1 MIKACVFDAYGTLFD
16 VHSAVARHGAA
27 PAVSELWRI
36 KQLEY
41 SWVRTLAR
49 RHADFWQCT
58 QDALDYALATHA
70 ITQPGLRDGLLQSY
84 RTLDVYPDV
93 RPALGTLRDL
103 GQKTAVLSNGTPN
116 MLAEAVAAGGL
127 GDMLDHVLSVEAVG
141 CFKPTPAA
149 YALAT
154 RALGVSAHE
163 ILFLSSNAWDAMGAQ
178 AFGMTVCW
186 VNRTARPPEYGTMP
200 AIRSLAEI
208 NISERQAPATTPGS

>member
-27 PAVSELWRI
+27 PAVSELWRT

-49 RHADFWQCT
+49 QYADFWQCT
-58 QDALDYALATHA
+58 QDALDYALAMHA
-70 ITQPGLRDGLLQSY
+70 ITQPGLRDALLQSY

-103 GQKTAVLSNGTPN
+103 GQKTAVLSNGTPT

-127 GDMLDHVLSVEAVG
+127 SDMLDHVLSVEAAG
-141 CFKPTPAA
+141 CFKPAPAV

-154 RALGVSAHE
+154 TALGVSAHE
-163 ILFLSSNAWDAMGAQ
+163 ILFFSSNAWDVMGAQ
-178 AFGMTVCW
+178 AFGLTAYW
-186 VNRTARPPEYGTMP
+186 VNRAARPPEYGTMP
-200 AIRSLAEI
+200 MIQSLADV
-208 NISERQAPATTPGS
+208 NISERPEPVTTPGS

>member
-27 PAVSELWRI
+27 PAVSELWRT

-49 RHADFWQCT
+49 RYADFWQCT
-58 QDALDYALATHA
+58 QDALDYALAMHA
-70 ITQPGLRDGLLQSY
+70 ITQPGLRDALLQSY

-103 GQKTAVLSNGTPN
+103 GQKTAVLSNGTPT

-127 GDMLDHVLSVEAVG
+127 SDMLDHVLSVEAAG
-141 CFKPTPAA
+141 CFKPAPAV

-154 RALGVSAHE
+154 TALGVSAHE
-163 ILFLSSNAWDAMGAQ
+163 ILFFSSNAWDVMGAQ
-178 AFGMTVCW
+178 AFGLTAYW
-186 VNRTARPPEYGTMP
+186 VNRAARPPEYGTMP
-200 AIRSLAEI
+200 MIQSLANV
-208 NISERQAPATTPGS
+208 NISQRQEPVTTPGS

>member
-27 PAVSELWRI
+27 PAVSELWRT

-49 RHADFWQCT
+49 RYADFWQCT
-58 QDALDYALATHA
+58 QDALDYALAMHA
-70 ITQPGLRDGLLQSY
+70 ITQPGLRDALLQSY

-103 GQKTAVLSNGTPN
+103 GQKTAVLSNGTPT

-127 GDMLDHVLSVEAVG
+127 SDMLDHVLSVEAAG
-141 CFKPTPAA
+141 CFKPAPAV

-154 RALGVSAHE
+154 AALGVSAHE
-163 ILFLSSNAWDAMGAQ
+163 ILFFSSNAWDVMGAQ
-178 AFGMTVCW
+178 AFGLTAYW
-186 VNRTARPPEYGTMP
+186 VNRAARPPEYGTMP
-200 AIRSLAEI
+200 MIQSLADV
-208 NISERQAPATTPGS
+208 NISQRQEPVTTPGS